1 MSDIKEKVEME
12 LKPLEKM
19 CDEVQ
24 DKLEEMIKS
33 NEEIAPETVL
43 AVAKTFGE
51 IVDAKKDIVEMCY
64 KKQIMEAM
72 EDSEYGEDYDEEG
85 PVMRRGYKGQRRD
98 SKGRY
103 MYTMTPDMY
112 RNMSPEYLRD
122 MDRKSGMMY
131 YTDNSNSSASMQG
144 GSNMGSEST
153 RNYNDGYSRGYSD
166 GMSQGGRVEKYRR
179 NYTETKEMSSDS
191 QEDKIKSAKKLDEAL
206 KTIEEE
212 IAPMIKPNGKMPSNE
227 EKTIWKKYLQK
238 WESMIPN

>member
-33 NEEIAPETVL
+33 SEEVAPETVL

-72 EDSEYGEDYDEEG
+72 EDADYGEDYDEDG
-85 PVMRRGYKGQRRD
+85 VLMRKGYKGQPRRANGQFM
-98 SKGRY
+98 SRR
-103 MYTMTPDMY
+103 YTMTPEMY
-112 RNMSPEYLRD
+112 HNNSPEYYRD
-122 MDRKSGMMY
+122 MDRKNGIMY
-131 YTDNSNSSASMQG
+131 YTDNGTMQNAG
-144 GSNMGSEST
+144 

-166 GMSQGGRVEKYRR
+166 GMSQNSYSGKIERMRR
-179 NYTETKEMSSDS
+179 NYTEAKEMLGDS
-191 QEDKIKSAKKLDEAL
+191 QEDKVKSAKKLDEAL
-206 KTIEEE
+206 KTMEEE
-212 IAPMIKPNGKMPSNE
+212 ITQMIKPHGKMPSNE
-227 EKTIWKKYLQK
+227 EKTVWKKYLQS
-238 WESMIPN
+238 WMNMIQ